1 MDSTFFVKKNLNLS
15 NRNKGSE
22 THRLKSCRLAGWDS
36 SQQFSL
42 VSDPCSP
49 SKKAPGRPTAG
60 PAPDHIVP
68 QVKGDDDEALGTGAG
83 DTGRE
88 ATGHD
93 ASGKDG
99 TGKAGQ
105 DSVSDEKQGKEV
117 DIAPGKRLSVVVGCT
132 AK

>member
-1 MDSTFFVKKNLNLS
+1 M
-15 NRNKGSE
+15 
-22 THRLKSCRLAGWDS
+22 
-36 SQQFSL
+36 
-42 VSDPCSP
+42 
-49 SKKAPGRPTAG
+49 
-60 PAPDHIVP
+60 
-68 QVKGDDDEALGTGAG
+68 KGDDDEALGTGAG

-132 AK
+132 AKYVAGSAVTILQLGPIWNIFWPEK